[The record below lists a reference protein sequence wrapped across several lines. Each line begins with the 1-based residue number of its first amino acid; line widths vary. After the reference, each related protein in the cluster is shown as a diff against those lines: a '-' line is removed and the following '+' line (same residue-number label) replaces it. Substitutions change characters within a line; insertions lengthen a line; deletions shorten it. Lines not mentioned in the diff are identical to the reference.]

1 MHEDQ
6 RAIGF
11 IDGQEINVVE
21 PEAVDVEL
29 AQRHGKDPTFCSCC
43 EADLKSADGV
53 LRAHEVVT
61 TERGLAILMPCP
73 SCFCDNVLR
82 PGVPHLSVVQANEA
96 IDLEP
101 A

>member
-29 AQRHGKDPTFCSCC
+29 AQRHGKDRP
-43 EADLKSADGV
+43 SA
-53 LRAHEVVT
+53 A
-61 TERGLAILMPCP
+61 AA
-73 SCFCDNVLR
+73 R
-82 PGVPHLSVVQANEA
+82 P
-96 IDLEP
+96 I
-101 A
+101 